1 MKSLKSLK
9 TSLSI
14 RKLNTNFNSNFTLV
28 IDHDLG
34 GGANKYRN
42 EVVANLIHSKND
54 VILLTYNLQS
64 FCYALEIFHQQ
75 YHGKESFLNLINL
88 KVFLDKLEIDE
99 IILNNCVSY
108 PKIADLLQMV
118 DSIKIKNNSQLHVQI
133 HDFFSV
139 CPSYTLLNNDNQF
152 CNIPSVNKCN
162 KCLPVNQGNTFPFLN
177 PEINIS
183 EWRSMF
189 GRLLLSATTIS
200 TFSENSKK
208 LILKAYKNLNS
219 SKIVISPHTLLSS
232 IVSVKISNTKPKNLT
247 IGILGNISLS
257 KGSLV
262 LKELVDMIKVK
273 NLDIKIII
281 FGSVDRYL
289 DPLIV
294 HCTGQYRHDQLPG
307 LFDKF
312 KPTVFLFPSIWPET
326 FSYVVQELM
335 HYGFPIAAFDIGAPS
350 ERLKGY
356 KNAKLIKYPS
366 NSTNIL
372 NTLINFHKSIYSR
385 KK

>member
-1 MKSLKSLK
+1 MFKTKLK
-9 TSLSI
+9 
-14 RKLNTNFNSNFTLV
+14 TNFNSKFTLV

-34 GGANKYRN
+34 GGTNKFRN
-42 EVVANLIHSKND
+42 QMIADLLHDQIS
-54 VILLTYNLQS
+54 VILITYNLKS
-64 FCYALEIFHQQ
+64 FCYKTEIFHQQ
-75 YHGKESFLNLINL
+75 YHGKENFLNLIDL
-88 KVFLDKLEIDE
+88 KVFLNKLEIDE

-108 PKIADLLQMV
+108 PKIAELLQMV
-118 DSIKIKNNSQLHVQI
+118 NSIKIKNNSQLHVQI

-139 CPSYTLLNNDNQF
+139 CPSYNFLNNDNQF
-152 CNIPSVNKCN
+152 CNIPSVTKCN
-162 KCLPVNQGNTFPFLN
+162 KCLPANQSNTFPFLN
-177 PEINIS
+177 PEMRIS
-183 EWRSMF
+183 EWRSIWE
-189 GRLLLSATTIS
+189 RLLLSATTIS
-200 TFSENSKK
+200 TFSDNSKK

-219 SKIVISPHTLLSS
+219 SKIHIVPHTLLPS
-232 IVSVKISNTKPKNLT
+232 ILSANISNKKPKNLT
-247 IGILGNISLS
+247 IGVLGSISLS

-262 LKELVDMIKVK
+262 LEELVNIIKVK
-273 NLDIKIII
+273 NLDIKIVI

-294 HCTGQYRHDQLPG
+294 HCTGKYEYDQLPG

-326 FSYVVQELM
+326 FSYVVEELM

-356 KNAKLIKYPS
+356 KNATLIKYPS
-366 NSTNIL
+366 NSKNIL
-372 NTLINFHKSIYSR
+372 NTLVNFHKSIYSR